1 MTNIPHQSGIVL
13 FAKRPGVTSF
23 SSLFSIKRALGTKKV
38 GHTGTLDS
46 FASGLLVV
54 CTGSLTRIASYITSF
69 NKIYDAVI
77 EFGVETDTL
86 EYTGKIAKTAPLPKK
101 DDVLSAIKHYTGDIL
116 QTPPL
121 FSALHINGERAS
133 DIARSGRSAEMP
145 LRPVTVYASE
155 AEEFLLEDG
164 RVKAVR
170 VRFSVSKG
178 TYIRSLA
185 RDIGSYC
192 KSAAHLAGLR
202 RLSVGSF
209 RLEDAAGFSSLAPFT
224 VQSVYQTISDMQK
237 AQSVSCK
244 ADASEHTP
252 HSGEDEKDIQSEVC
266 KKMQTMTESL
276 AAECGFGT
284 AHIFPEYEDDFKHG
298 RPLSSSMFEKGAG
311 GLCAADG
318 ATAMHGTCT
327 ASGEKSGGV
336 CSPSDVF
343 SANDV
348 SSESGTCASGGERS
362 IAVFGKHGNFLGMIL
377 RRGAGAYSY
386 EFVVPD

>member
-13 FAKRPGVTSF
+13 FAKRPGLTSF
-23 SSLFSIKRALGTKKV
+23 SSLFSIKRALATKKV

-54 CTGSLTRIASYITSF
+54 CTGSLTRLASYITSF
-69 NKIYDAVI
+69 NKTYDAVI
-77 EFGVETDTL
+77 EFGIETDTL
-86 EYTGKIAKTAPLPKK
+86 EYTGKIVKAAPLPKK

-145 LRPVTVYASE
+145 SRPVTVYASE
-155 AEEFLLEDG
+155 AEEFLLEDD

-185 RDIGSYC
+185 RDIGSCC

-224 VQSVYQTISDMQK
+224 IQSVYQTISDMQK
-237 AQSVSCK
+237 IQSACK
-244 ADASEHTP
+244 AGASEHTP
-252 HSGEDEKDIQSEVC
+252 HSGEDVQSEVRE
-266 KKMQTMTESL
+266 KMQTMTESL

-298 RPLSSSMFEKGAG
+298 RPLFSSMFEKGAG

-318 ATAMHGTCT
+318 ATAVHGTCT

-336 CSPSDVF
+336 CAASVTC

-348 SSESGTCASGGERS
+348 SSGSGTCASGGEGA

-377 RRGAGAYSY
+377 RNGENAYSY
-386 EFVVPD
+386 EFVIPD

>member
-1 MTNIPHQSGIVL
+1 MRGGIVL

-54 CTGSLTRIASYITSF
+54 CTGSLTRLASYITSF
-69 NKIYDAVI
+69 NKTYDAVI

-86 EYTGKIAKTAPLPKK
+86 EYTGKIVKTAPLPKK

-145 LRPVTVYASE
+145 SRPVTVYASE
-155 AEEFLLEDG
+155 AEEFLFEAGD

-224 VQSVYQTISDMQK
+224 LQSVYQTISDMQK
-237 AQSVSCK
+237 TQSACK
-244 ADASEHTP
+244 ADASEHTS
-252 HSGEDEKDIQSEVC
+252 HSGEDVQSEVRE
-266 KKMQTMTESL
+266 KMQTMTESL

-298 RPLSSSMFEKGAG
+298 RPLFSLMFEKGAG
-311 GLCAADG
+311 GVCAADG
-318 ATAMHGTCT
+318 ATTVHGTCT

-336 CSPSDVF
+336 CAASVTC

-348 SSESGTCASGGERS
+348 SPGSGTCASGGEGA

-377 RRGAGAYSY
+377 RNGEDAYSY
-386 EFVVPD
+386 AFVIPD

>member
-1 MTNIPHQSGIVL
+1 MRGGIVL

-54 CTGSLTRIASYITSF
+54 CTGSLTRLASYITSF
-69 NKIYDAVI
+69 NKTYDAVI
-77 EFGVETDTL
+77 EFGSETDTL
-86 EYTGKIAKTAPLPKK
+86 EYTGKIVKTAPLPKK

-116 QTPPL
+116 QRPPL

-145 LRPVTVYASE
+145 SRPVTVYASE
-155 AEEFLLEDG
+155 AEEFLFEAGD

-185 RDIGSYC
+185 RDIGSCC

-209 RLEDAAGFSSLAPFT
+209 RVEDAAGFSSLAPFT
-224 VQSVYQTISDMQK
+224 IQSVYKTISDMRESN
-237 AQSVSCK
+237 AALCK
-244 ADASEHTP
+244 EGSPEHIP
-252 HSGEDEKDIQSEVC
+252 HANGKVPPSLAPRPRAYEKGVQSEVRE
-266 KKMQTMTESL
+266 KMQTMTERL
-276 AAECGFGT
+276 AVECGFR
-284 AHIFPEYEDDFKHG
+284 ALRIFSEYEDDFKHG
-298 RPLSSSMFEKGAG
+298 RPLASRMFEKA
-311 GLCAADG
+311 
-318 ATAMHGTCT
+318 
-327 ASGEKSGGV
+327 GGV
-336 CSPSDVF
+336 CAASVAR
-343 SANDV
+343 SATGD
-348 SSESGTCASGGERS
+348 CASGSEKS
-362 IAVFGKHGNFLGMIL
+362 IAVFGKNDTFLGMIAE
-377 RRGAGAYSY
+377 GDKGAYSY
-386 EFVVPD
+386 EFVIPD

>member
-1 MTNIPHQSGIVL
+1 MRGGIVL

-54 CTGSLTRIASYITSF
+54 CSGSLTRIASYITSF
-69 NKIYDAVI
+69 HKTYDAVI

-86 EYTGKIAKTAPLPKK
+86 EYTGKIVKTAPLPKK
-101 DDVLSAIKHYTGDIL
+101 DDVLSAIKQYTGDIL

-145 LRPVTVYASE
+145 SRPVTVYASE
-155 AEEFLLEDG
+155 AEEFLFEDG

-185 RDIGSYC
+185 RDIGSCC

-224 VQSVYQTISDMQK
+224 IQSVYQTISDMQK
-237 AQSVSCK
+237 IQSACK
-244 ADASEHTP
+244 AGASEHTP
-252 HSGEDEKDIQSEVC
+252 HSGEAEQSEVRE
-266 KKMQTMTESL
+266 KMQTMTALL

-298 RPLSSSMFEKGAG
+298 RPLFSSMFEKGADG
-311 GLCAADG
+311 ACAAS
-318 ATAMHGTCT
+318 A
-327 ASGEKSGGV
+327 
-336 CSPSDVF
+336 VF
-343 SANDV
+343 SAN
-348 SSESGTCASGGERS
+348 GTCAFCGDGA
-362 IAVFGKHGNFLGMIL
+362 IAVFGKHGNFLGMIS
-377 RRGAGAYSY
+377 RNGEDAYSY
-386 EFVVPD
+386 AFVISD

>member
-1 MTNIPHQSGIVL
+1 MRGGIVL

-69 NKIYDAVI
+69 NKTYDAVI
-77 EFGVETDTL
+77 EFGIETDTL
-86 EYTGKIAKTAPLPKK
+86 EYTGKIVNTAPLPTK
-101 DDVLSAIKHYTGDIL
+101 DDVLSAIKQYTGDIL

-133 DIARSGRSAEMP
+133 DIARSGRVAEMP
-145 LRPVTVYASE
+145 SRPVTVFASE
-155 AEEFLLEDG
+155 AEEFLFEAGD

-185 RDIGSYC
+185 RDIGSCC
-192 KSAAHLAGLR
+192 KSATHLAGLR

-224 VQSVYQTISDMQK
+224 LQSVYQTISDMQK
-237 AQSVSCK
+237 TQSACSK
-244 ADASEHTP
+244 AGASEHTP
-252 HSGEDEKDIQSEVC
+252 HSGEDVQSEVRE
-266 KKMQTMTESL
+266 KMQTMTESL

-298 RPLSSSMFEKGAG
+298 RPLFSSMFEKGAG
-311 GLCAADG
+311 GLCAASV
-318 ATAMHGTCT
+318 TC
-327 ASGEKSGGV
+327 
-336 CSPSDVF
+336 

-348 SSESGTCASGGERS
+348 SPGSGTCASGGEGA
-362 IAVFGKHGNFLGMIL
+362 IAVFGKHGNFLGMIS
-377 RRGAGAYSY
+377 RNGENAYSY
-386 EFVVPD
+386 EFVIPD

>member
-1 MTNIPHQSGIVL
+1 MRGGIVL

-54 CTGSLTRIASYITSF
+54 CSGSLTRIASYITSF
-69 NKIYDAVI
+69 HKTYDAVI

-86 EYTGKIAKTAPLPKK
+86 EYTGKIVKTAPLPTK
-101 DDVLSAIKHYTGDIL
+101 DDVLSAIKQYTGDIL

-133 DIARSGRSAEMP
+133 DIARSGRVAEMP
-145 LRPVTVYASE
+145 SRPVTVYASE

-185 RDIGSYC
+185 RDIGSCC

-202 RLSVGSF
+202 RFSVGSF

-224 VQSVYQTISDMQK
+224 IRSVYQTISDMQK
-237 AQSVSCK
+237 AQSALCK
-244 ADASEHTP
+244 ADASEQTP
-252 HSGEDEKDIQSEVC
+252 HSGEDIQSEVLE
-266 KKMQTMTESL
+266 KMQTMTESL

-284 AHIFPEYEDDFKHG
+284 AHILSEYEDDFKHG
-298 RPLSSSMFEKGAG
+298 RPLFSSMFEKE
-311 GLCAADG
+311 ADG
-318 ATAMHGTCT
+318 ACA
-327 ASGEKSGGV
+327 ASA
-336 CSPSDVF
+336 VF

-348 SSESGTCASGGERS
+348 SSGIGTCASGGEGA
-362 IAVFGKHGNFLGMIL
+362 IAVFGKHGNFLGMIS
-377 RRGAGAYSY
+377 RNGEDAYSY
-386 EFVVPD
+386 AFVISD

>member
-1 MTNIPHQSGIVL
+1 MQGGIVL

-54 CTGSLTRIASYITSF
+54 CTGSLTRLASYITFF
-69 NKIYDAVI
+69 NKTYDAVI
-77 EFGVETDTL
+77 EFGSETDTL
-86 EYTGKIAKTAPLPKK
+86 EYTGKIVKTAPLPKK

-145 LRPVTVYASE
+145 SRPVTVFASE

-185 RDIGSYC
+185 RDIGSCC

-209 RLEDAAGFSSLAPFT
+209 CLEDAAGFSSLAPFT
-224 VQSVYQTISDMQK
+224 IQSVYQTISDMQK
-237 AQSVSCK
+237 AQSASCK

-252 HSGEDEKDIQSEVC
+252 HPREDVQSEVRE
-266 KKMQTMTESL
+266 KMQTMIESL

-284 AHIFPEYEDDFKHG
+284 ARIFPEYEDDFKHG

-311 GLCAADG
+311 G
-318 ATAMHGTCT
+318 
-327 ASGEKSGGV
+327 V
-336 CSPSDVF
+336 CETSDVF
-343 SANDV
+343 SAN
-348 SSESGTCASGGERS
+348 GTCAAGGERS
-362 IAVFGKHGNFLGMIL
+362 IAVFGKHDTFLGMIL
-377 RRGAGAYSY
+377 RSGEGAYSY
-386 EFVVPD
+386 EFVIPD

>member
-1 MTNIPHQSGIVL
+1 MRGGIVL

-69 NKIYDAVI
+69 NKTYDAVI

-86 EYTGKIAKTAPLPKK
+86 EYTGKIVKTAPLPKK
-101 DDVLSAIKHYTGDIL
+101 DDVLSAIKQYTGNIL

-133 DIARSGRSAEMP
+133 DIARSGRVAEMP
-145 LRPVTVYASE
+145 SRPVTVYASE
-155 AEEFLLEDG
+155 AEEFLLEDD

-185 RDIGSYC
+185 RDIGSCC

-224 VQSVYQTISDMQK
+224 IQSVYQTISDMQK
-237 AQSVSCK
+237 AQSASCK
-244 ADASEHTP
+244 AGVSEHTS
-252 HSGEDEKDIQSEVC
+252 HSGEDVQSEVRE
-266 KKMQTMTESL
+266 KMQTMTALL

-298 RPLSSSMFEKGAG
+298 RPLFSSMFEKGAG
-311 GLCAADG
+311 GLCAASV
-318 ATAMHGTCT
+318 TC
-327 ASGEKSGGV
+327 
-336 CSPSDVF
+336 

-348 SSESGTCASGGERS
+348 SPGSGTCASGGEGT
-362 IAVFGKHGNFLGMIL
+362 IAVFGKHGNFLGMIS
-377 RRGAGAYSY
+377 RNGEDAYSY
-386 EFVVPD
+386 AFVIPD